1 MTDNGPQFDSGV
13 YKNFCSELRV
23 KNFYS
28 TPRYPQSNGQAES
41 SNKTLLIAL
50 NKRLH
55 LAKGKWVD
63 ELPGVLWAYRTT
75 NWKPT
80 RMPPFALTYGIEA
93 IIPTKIGMPTLR
105 IGIPEE
111 ANAEAVTKDLD
122 MTDKLHKAAVVY
134 IMSYQQRSTN
144 LYNRRVK
151 LCIFQNGDLVLRRVF
166 ENTTNPT

>member
-1 MTDNGPQFDSGV
+1 
-13 YKNFCSELRV
+13 
-23 KNFYS
+23 
-28 TPRYPQSNGQAES
+28 
-41 SNKTLLIAL
+41 
-50 NKRLH
+50 
-55 LAKGKWVD
+55 
-63 ELPGVLWAYRTT
+63 
-75 NWKPT
+75 
-80 RMPPFALTYGIEA
+80 MPPFALTYGIEA

-122 MTDKLHKAAVVY
+122 MTNKLHKAAVMY

-166 ENTTNPT
+166 ENTTNPTEGKFQPIWEGPYTVVLVGETGSYALNKLDKTHVPRM